1 MFEYRANLRQ
11 RYNHPNI
18 VVAVSPDLGER
29 FDWILSYF
37 EEAVAGG
44 VSFHENQ
51 LVQVGWMMVMLRPY
65 EQGDLEVWEPR
76 LDSMPINWTRG
87 ATSTIR
93 HLLLQREICAQLGV
107 EPVFPTLRQS
117 GVVSEHFFDSQEF
130 CMERDVPQNETD
142 SGWIFKDT
150 NPEGGRH
157 CSLFE
162 IVVSRSEVLPFLALP
177 AGVLVTYGKSV
188 VNVTY
193 GERSISSASNVFLA
207 RLVK

>member
-18 VVAVSPDLGER
+18 VVAVSPELGEG

-51 LVQVGWMMVMLRPY
+51 LVQVGWMMVMLRPF

-93 HLLLQREICAQLGV
+93 HLLLQREVCAQLDV

-117 GVVSEHFFDSQEF
+117 GIVSEHFFDSKEF
-130 CMERDVPQNETD
+130 CMERDSSQNEND
-142 SGWIFKDT
+142 SGWIFKDK

-162 IVVSRSEVLPFLALP
+162 IVVSRPEVTPFLALP
-177 AGVLVTYGKSV
+177 EGVSVTYSKSV
-188 VNVTY
+188 VTVAY
-193 GERSISSASNVFLA
+193 RGRSVSSTSNIFLA
-207 RLVK
+207 RLLG

>member
-1 MFEYRANLRQ
+1 
-11 RYNHPNI
+11 
-18 VVAVSPDLGER
+18 
-29 FDWILSYF
+29 
-37 EEAVAGG
+37 
-44 VSFHENQ
+44 
-51 LVQVGWMMVMLRPY
+51 
-65 EQGDLEVWEPR
+65 
-76 LDSMPINWTRG
+76 
-87 ATSTIR
+87 
-93 HLLLQREICAQLGV
+93 
-107 EPVFPTLRQS
+107 
-117 GVVSEHFFDSQEF
+117 
-130 CMERDVPQNETD
+130 MERDVPQNETD

>member
-1 MFEYRANLRQ
+1 M
-11 RYNHPNI
+11 
-18 VVAVSPDLGER
+18 
-29 FDWILSYF
+29 
-37 EEAVAGG
+37 
-44 VSFHENQ
+44 
-51 LVQVGWMMVMLRPY
+51 
-65 EQGDLEVWEPR
+65 
-76 LDSMPINWTRG
+76 
-87 ATSTIR
+87 
-93 HLLLQREICAQLGV
+93 
-107 EPVFPTLRQS
+107 
-117 GVVSEHFFDSQEF
+117 SEHFFDSQEF